1 VLPVAASRDH
11 RERAK
16 LLWMAPLLRLL
27 AALTLQVEGG
37 LGAIDALLGCPLAL
51 FDPLLATDG
60 DAWASLPGP
69 SRLAALAALFHAVAW
84 VRETVNCF
92 APQIGA
98 ADLEMPSQTAGGT
111 LDARCARARARSWLW
126 PPSNSP
132 RC

>member
-1 VLPVAASRDH
+1 MLPVAASGDP

-37 LGAIDALLGCPLAL
+37 LGAIDALLGCPIVL
-51 FDPLLATDG
+51 FDPELAADG

-84 VRETVNCF
+84 LRETVNCF
-92 APQIGA
+92 APQV
-98 ADLEMPSQTAGGT
+98 GGEERGGPQY
-111 LDARCARARARSWLW
+111 DA
-126 PPSNSP
+126 PPPLLISLI
-132 RC
+132 